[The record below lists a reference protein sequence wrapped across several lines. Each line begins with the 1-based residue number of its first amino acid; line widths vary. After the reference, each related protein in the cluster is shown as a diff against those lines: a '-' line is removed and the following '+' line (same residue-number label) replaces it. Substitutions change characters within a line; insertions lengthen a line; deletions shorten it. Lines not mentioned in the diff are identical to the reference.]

1 MWKADARL
9 AVREGVSEEVANRD
23 SFETQN
29 WSARNQISRYQ
40 QFIVLF
46 FIYNIVILSWAL

>member
-1 MWKADARL
+1 MWTADARL